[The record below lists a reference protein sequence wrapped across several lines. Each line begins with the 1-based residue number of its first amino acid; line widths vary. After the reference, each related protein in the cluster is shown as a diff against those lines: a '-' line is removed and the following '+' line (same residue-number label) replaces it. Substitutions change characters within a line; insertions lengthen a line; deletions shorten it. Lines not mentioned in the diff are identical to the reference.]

1 MSYPKKTLSNIIE
14 NGSHSSTLFH
24 YDTPEKHKN
33 IETRTGWHN
42 DYTAITAVV
51 PGIYMDEDGNIQDYF
66 DREGGLYYKNR
77 LGEVNKID
85 V

>member
-1 MSYPKKTLSNIIE
+1 
-14 NGSHSSTLFH
+14 
-24 YDTPEKHKN
+24 
-33 IETRTGWHN
+33 
-42 DYTAITAVV
+42 
-51 PGIYMDEDGNIQDYF
+51 MDEDGNIQDYF